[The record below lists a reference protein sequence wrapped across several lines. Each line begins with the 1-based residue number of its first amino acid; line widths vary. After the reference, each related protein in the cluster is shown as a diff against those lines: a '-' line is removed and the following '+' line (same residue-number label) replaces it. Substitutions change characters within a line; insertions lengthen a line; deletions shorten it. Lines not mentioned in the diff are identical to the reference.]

1 MPIYEAALRAVAQL
15 QNKDVT
21 EMSSFNQVQAGG
33 PIDLVAKALCV
44 IKDIKPIKIPKQTA
58 NDVDKFDYWK
68 PCKQKVLNG

>member
-1 MPIYEAALRAVAQL
+1 MPIYEAALKAVAQL

-21 EMSSFNQVQAGG
+21 EMSSFNTVQPGG

-58 NDVDKFDYWK
+58 NDVDKYDYWK
-68 PCKQKVLNG
+68 PCK